1 MYWVNSFHSI
11 HEWSITFFLKQVK
24 ETELSSS
31 LLKITHAYLLA
42 YLQRMITYYCRDQ
55 GWQIKG
61 LKSCTFTKTFPQSL
75 LQKSVHS
82 CVLDITVQLFYVCA
96 VLVVKK
102 IRTCVSK
109 TKNPRLFPMLRKE
122 TSLMLETQQEL
133 QQRQRQLMEPLP
145 SFAPFHYSF
154 SVQTKNSDSDGP
166 TKKEIVLSDLLVS
179 IKVDFHF
186 CWA

>member
-1 MYWVNSFHSI
+1 M
-11 HEWSITFFLKQVK
+11 
-24 ETELSSS
+24 
-31 LLKITHAYLLA
+31 
-42 YLQRMITYYCRDQ
+42 
-55 GWQIKG
+55 
-61 LKSCTFTKTFPQSL
+61 
-75 LQKSVHS
+75 
-82 CVLDITVQLFYVCA
+82 LDITVQLFYVCA

-133 QQRQRQLMEPLP
+133 QQRQQQRQLMEPLP

-186 CWA
+186 C